1 MEISTDPQALLMQ
14 QRATLLQN
22 LSNSA
27 QASQATVQRSA
38 VGEISD
44 AAVNLQSLNTAI
56 TLPVDPNRGQS
67 LDIKV

>member
-1 MEISTDPQALLMQ
+1 MEISTNSEVLLQQ

-27 QASQATVQRSA
+27 QASQATVQRTA

-44 AAVNLQSLNTAI
+44 AAVNLQSLNTSI
-56 TLPVDPNRGQS
+56 TLPVDPSRGQS